1 MKIGGWQKFSLIDYP
16 GQLSTVIFTQGC
28 NFRCPYCH
36 NPELVESKLFQPPES
51 EEAILSFLKSRVGR
65 LDGVVVTGG
74 EPTLQPDLLQFL
86 KKIKKLGFSVKLD
99 TNGSQPDKLKLLLEN
114 KLVDYWAMDLK
125 APEEKYSEVI
135 RTNLEFHLI
144 QQSID
149 LIRRSE
155 KDYEFRTTVVKG
167 QLSGEDLMA
176 IGRLIEGAERYA
188 LQTFIPAEKILD
200 PAFRKKSSYDQV
212 ELRAWANQLEQKYV
226 KQCLVR

>member
-16 GQLSTVIFTQGC
+16 GQLSAVIFTQGC

-167 QLSGEDLMA
+167 QLSGADLMA

-200 PAFRKKSSYDQV
+200 PAFRKKSSYDRV
-212 ELRAWANQLEQKYV
+212 ELQAWANQLEQKYV